1 MPTLHAA
8 HTAVRPTPEE
18 HELLA
23 QVWSRLPE
31 GIIVCS
37 VLRDNRNVI
46 QDVEIV
52 AANPAALRIMNKPH
66 LVGMLLSS
74 LFPEWQENGLFT
86 HVCTVV
92 ASGMPQ
98 TSLVALPSQPALRI
112 SLVPFDD
119 GLLCTLTQTTDAIPQ
134 EASPRTV
141 HHGHHPDYH
150 HGHRQLS
157 ASETASNLLQEH
169 EQLVSALH
177 TVAQRYGIVYQT
189 PQANSSDTAQQAYLA
204 VVQQLRKRFDAI
216 FNNTFQF
223 TYLISTDG
231 TLLEINQT
239 ALNFAGVQAVSVL
252 GKPITSMAWW
262 GDSPEAIAR
271 LQAALF
277 RTSGGEF
284 VRYTTE
290 FVSFEGGKVM
300 VDFSLKP
307 IFNEFGD
314 IDFVVAEGRDITAMK
329 RMESERDKERQLAD
343 SLQKLN
349 ELKNEFVSNVSH
361 ELRTPLAS
369 IMGFA
374 QTLLRDPNLPTE
386 TAQKFLTIILQDG
399 QRLSRLVEDLL
410 DLSKIESGKIELV
423 KQSTNLVDIAEY
435 AIHLAGAESSA
446 KSLTI
451 AFERPEQP
459 VVATIDR
466 DRVTQV
472 VVNLLDN
479 AVKFTPHGGTITLAL
494 KHHSKY
500 TFPHGHSAASVE
512 LAVSDTG
519 VGISAHDTAHIF
531 EKFYRVSR
539 KDKQVRG
546 TGLGLAIA
554 KQIIDLHGGDIVVES
569 EVGTGSTFRVVL
581 PVGSGR

>member
-8 HTAVRPTPEE
+8 HVSVHPTAEE
-18 HELLA
+18 HELLE
-23 QVWSRLPE
+23 QVWSRLSE
-31 GIIVCS
+31 GILVCS
-37 VLRDNRNVI
+37 ALRDNRNTI
-46 QDVEIV
+46 QDMEIA
-52 AANPAALRIMNKPH
+52 AANPAALRMTTKPH
-66 LVGMLLSS
+66 LVGVLFSS
-74 LFPEWQENGLFT
+74 LFPEWHDNGLFT
-86 HVCTVV
+86 QIRAVL
-92 ASGMPQ
+92 ASGVPQ
-98 TSLVALPSQPALRI
+98 VSVVALPSQPTLRI
-112 SLVPFDD
+112 SLAPFDD
-119 GLLCTLTQTTDAIPQ
+119 GLLCTLVQMTDNTPESSPQ
-134 EASPRTV
+134 TV
-141 HHGHHPDYH
+141 HHVHHVHHP
-150 HGHRQLS
+150 S
-157 ASETASNLLQEH
+157 APEISSNLLQEH
-169 EQLVSALH
+169 EQLVAALH

-189 PQANSSDTAQQAYLA
+189 PQTNSSDTAQQAYLA

-231 TLLEINQT
+231 ILLEINQT
-239 ALNFAGVQAVSVL
+239 ALNFAGVQAASVL
-252 GKPITSMAWW
+252 GKPIASMAWW

-284 VRYTTE
+284 MRYITE

-307 IFNEFGD
+307 IFNELGD

-374 QTLLRDPNLPTE
+374 QTLLRDPKLPTE

-410 DLSKIESGKIELV
+410 DLSKIESGKIELI

-435 AIHLAGAESSA
+435 AVHLAGAESSA
-446 KSLTI
+446 KSITV

-459 VVATIDR
+459 MMAMIDR

-472 VVNLLDN
+472 AVNLLDN
-479 AVKFTPHGGTITLAL
+479 AVKFTPNGGTVTIAL
-494 KHHSKY
+494 NHHPMY
-500 TFPHGHSAASVE
+500 TFSHGRSAVCVE

-519 VGISAHDTAHIF
+519 VGISAHDKTHIF

-554 KQIIDLHGGDIVVES
+554 KQIIDLHGGEIVVES
-569 EVGTGSTFRVVL
+569 QVATGSTFRVVL
-581 PVGSGR
+581 PVADGSR